1 MKNIILVGK
10 SIDIIELC
18 ESISCRIIGIVDNEL
33 FGSYYDHPILGSDD
47 DLDLIISRYADA
59 EVFVSP
65 DNPKVRKKIVDL
77 IKVPVKYASLYSMTS
92 CISKYVLAIGSGV
105 LIHDSVKVMQ
115 NAVIGNYVRVNRSVH
130 VAHDTHIGD
139 FVTLAPNAVILGR
152 VCIGSCCYIGANA
165 TILPE
170 VSICDYTTIGAGAVV
185 TKDILESGT
194 YAGVPAKRIR

>member
-1 MKNIILVGK
+1 MINIILVGK

-18 ESISCRIIGIVDNEL
+18 ESVSCSIIGIVDNEL
-33 FGSYYDHPILGSDD
+33 VGSYYNHPILGSDD
-47 DLDLIISRYADA
+47 DLDLIISRFGDA

-77 IKVPVKYASLYSMTS
+77 ITVPVKYASLYSMTS

-105 LIHDSVKVMQ
+105 LIHDGVKVMQ
-115 NAVIGNYVRVNRSVH
+115 NAVIGNYVRVNRSAH

-139 FVTLAPNAVILGR
+139 FVTIAPNAVILGR
-152 VCIGSCCYIGANA
+152 VSIGNYCYIGANA

-170 VSICDYTTIGAGAVV
+170 VTICDNAIIGAGAVV
-185 TKDILESGT
+185 TKDILEAGT
-194 YAGVPAKRIR
+194 YVGMPAKRIK